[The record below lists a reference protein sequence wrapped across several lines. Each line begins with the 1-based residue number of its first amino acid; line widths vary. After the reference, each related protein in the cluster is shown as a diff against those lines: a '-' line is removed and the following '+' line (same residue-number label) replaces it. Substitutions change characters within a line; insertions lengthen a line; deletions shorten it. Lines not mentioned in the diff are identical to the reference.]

1 MGTVQKQNLESQ
13 TGSMELL
20 VQNVKEIL
28 KFEQMQEK
36 TNVLENTISK
46 LQTKIF
52 QVERMKTKRNSKVM
66 EEDGFIIDMTGQ
78 DEPSKPQGGYSLR
91 KHGGGRYLTN
101 WLAKQYGG
109 SCC

>member
-1 MGTVQKQNLESQ
+1 
-13 TGSMELL
+13 
-20 VQNVKEIL
+20 
-28 KFEQMQEK
+28 MQEK
-36 TNVLENTISK
+36 TNVIENTISK

-52 QVERMKTKRNSKVM
+52 QVERMKAKRNSKVM